1 MSNGQDIYQEPIL
14 LDIPGAI
21 VRVYRPVL
29 DDDERAR
36 RMKRIHDSAAKLL
49 REPTKPKKATNN

>member
-1 MSNGQDIYQEPIL
+1 MKKGQDVYQEPMV

-36 RMKRIHDSAAKLL
+36 RMKRIHDAAAELL
-49 REPTKPKKATNN
+49 ADKYKRKEGR